1 MNEQKVVLELLAMD
15 LRRVALGIQRGS
27 FAMAKRFA
35 DEALKRKQE
44 IDEQRLDPY
53 MVKLLNSF
61 DNNIVHLE
69 KDRVGEDALMLSVLI
84 QNYALARCR

>member
-53 MVKLLNSF
+53 MVKLLNSL

-69 KDRVGEDALMLSVLI
+69 KDRVGEDALMFSVLI
-84 QNYALARCR
+84 QNYALTKCK